1 MSTSEH
7 DHRCANASRTSHKS
21 CKCACQARLHGVPNS
36 NRTNALLIA
45 NSNNDKAKV
54 QSQNSIERCKNNYK
68 KARRSLKTK
77 KCSDLAASIAINTV
91 IHDKDAN
98 DLIAL
103 IDTLSSTI
111 TSSFIDTVTSYADLE
126 GKSLTREQ
134 INSFSDMITKCHLLC
149 KICCKI
155 LELFNKTEKEICK
168 QVESL
173 VTQYLKTYF
182 PALNETV
189 KMIIIAA
196 SKATAKKMFDII
208 TESSQIDNAKRALQ
222 LIALIFCPDYSEHR
236 EVLDHCFKP
245 LIQSPIE
252 EEISNYLNKEFGTID
267 KGFQKINPIK
277 QSTGDQKNDLTT
289 SEIDTSSDACEQFS
303 SQQYLTAEAEGN
315 DPIMPHTESN
325 T

>member
-7 DHRCANASRTSHKS
+7 DRRCANASRTSHKS

-36 NRTNALLIA
+36 NRTNTLLIA
-45 NSNNDKAKV
+45 ISNNDEAKD
-54 QSQNSIERCKNNYK
+54 QSRNSIERCKNNYK
-68 KARRSLKTK
+68 KARRSLKTQ

-111 TSSFIDTVTSYADLE
+111 TSSFIDAVTSYADPQV
-126 GKSLTREQ
+126 KPLTREQ
-134 INSFSDMITKCHLLC
+134 LNSFSDIITKSHLLC

-155 LELFNKTEKEICK
+155 LELINKTEKEICK

-173 VTQYLKTYF
+173 VKQYLETYF

-189 KMIIIAA
+189 KKIIVAA

-208 TESSQIDNAKRALQ
+208 IESSQIDSPKRALQ

-277 QSTGDQKNDLTT
+277 QSTGAQKNDLTT
-289 SEIDTSSDACEQFS
+289 SEIDTSSDACEQFC
-303 SQQYLTAEAEGN
+303 SQQYLTTEAEDN
-315 DPIMPHTESN
+315 DPIIPHTESN

>member
-1 MSTSEH
+1 MSTSKH

-36 NRTNALLIA
+36 NRANALLIA
-45 NSNNDKAKV
+45 NSNNDKAKD
-54 QSQNSIERCKNNYK
+54 QSRNSIERCKNNYK

-111 TSSFIDTVTSYADLE
+111 TSSFIDTVTSYADPK
-126 GKSLTREQ
+126 GKSLTRYQ
-134 INSFSDMITKCHLLC
+134 IDSFSDIITKYHLLC

-155 LELFNKTEKEICK
+155 LELINKTEKEICK
-168 QVESL
+168 QVEFL
-173 VTQYLKTYF
+173 VMQYLKTHF

-189 KMIIIAA
+189 KKIIIAA

-208 TESSQIDNAKRALQ
+208 IESSHIDNAKRALQ

-303 SQQYLTAEAEGN
+303 SQQYLTTEAEDN